1 MVVALPTPNKH
12 YLLWEKLLIWSQIS
26 SEGHLLTYTERNL
39 LLPTDGLQQ
48 NGPFGQIFFIFFFCL
63 WKRSKWHFSVLIY
76 KLKMNS
82 NIMSENSEGC
92 FNENGTLVC

>member
-48 NGPFGQIFFIFFFCL
+48 NGPFGQIFIFYFFACG
-63 WKRSKWHFSVLIY
+63 K
-76 KLKMNS
+76 
-82 NIMSENSEGC
+82 EA
-92 FNENGTLVC
+92 NGIFLF

>member
-48 NGPFGQIFFIFFFCL
+48 NGPFGQIFIFLLVEKKRMAFFC
-63 WKRSKWHFSVLIY
+63 
-76 KLKMNS
+76 
-82 NIMSENSEGC
+82 
-92 FNENGTLVC
+92 FNL

>member
-1 MVVALPTPNKH
+1 MVVLLPTPNKH

-48 NGPFGQIFFIFFFCL
+48 NGPFGQIFANGGFI
-63 WKRSKWHFSVLIY
+63 VLIF

-82 NIMSENSEGC
+82 NIMSENSKGR
-92 FNENGTLVC
+92 FNENGVLVCKGIPSILSL